1 MLCPKLATQ
10 GQFIDKSA
18 KHCNNSSNNPV
29 INNMSEISSN
39 STKAIAQDPIALVW
53 HRRDLRIDDNPALSA
68 AIAQVGD
75 RGIVLGVFIFD
86 PDILDDGV
94 TEGPKVD
101 FMLGCLCELQ
111 TNYRQLGSDLLFV
124 HGQPVKSICELAQAV
139 SASHVFFNQDVEPSA
154 IKRDRQ
160 ATQALQEIGVTVQSF
175 VDIGLIAPD
184 AIATQAGE
192 PYKVYTP
199 FWRNWQSK
207 PKPNPF
213 NAPKKLTG
221 LANYE
226 NLPIISLPS
235 LRELKFIN
243 DITLPKSGEAAALE
257 LLANFC
263 DSDRILRYQT
273 ERDFPAH
280 AGTSTLSPHLRFGT
294 VGIRRVWESA
304 IGSEQLVRSE
314 EEIKGITTW
323 KQELAWREF
332 YQHVLFYFP
341 KLETGAYRPQMQ
353 NFPWDDDEEKFGAW
367 CEGRTGYPIV
377 DAAMRQLNQT
387 GWMHNRC
394 RMIVASFL
402 TKDLII
408 NWQWGERYFM
418 QKLLDGDLAAN
429 NGGWQW
435 SASSGMDQKPL
446 RIFNPASQSRKYD
459 PDGEYILRWLPELV
473 GLTTAELLSGN
484 IPPHQCKK
492 RDYPSPI
499 VDHHIQQQKFKQIY
513 QDCKIV

>member
-1 MLCPKLATQ
+1 MNE
-10 GQFIDKSA
+10 ID
-18 KHCNNSSNNPV
+18 N
-29 INNMSEISSN
+29 
-39 STKAIAQDPIALVW
+39 PIALIW
-53 HRRDLRIDDNPALSA
+53 HRRDLRIDDNPALSE
-68 AIAQVGD
+68 AIAQFGD
-75 RGIVLGVFIFD
+75 RGNVLGLFIFD

-94 TEGPKVD
+94 TEGSKVD
-101 FMLGCLCELQ
+101 FMLGCLQELQ
-111 TNYRQLGSDLLFV
+111 ANYQRLGSNLLFMY
-124 HGQPVKSICELAQAV
+124 GQPINSICNLAKSI
-139 SASHVFFNQDVEPSA
+139 SATHVFFNQDVEPFA

-160 ATQALQEIGVTVQSF
+160 ATQSLEELGIKVQSF

-207 PKPNPF
+207 PKPQPF
-213 NAPKKLTG
+213 DTPQKITG
-221 LANYE
+221 LASYE
-226 NLPIISLPS
+226 NLPIIDLPS

-243 DITLPKSGEAAALE
+243 DIKLPKVGEAAALK
-257 LLANFC
+257 LLTQFC
-263 DSDRILRYQT
+263 DGNAILRYQT

-294 VGIRRVWESA
+294 VGIRRVWEAA
-304 IGSEQLVRSE
+304 IASEQLVRSDE
-314 EEIKGITTW
+314 ESASVTIW

-341 KLETGAYRPQMQ
+341 ELETGAYRPQMR
-353 NFPWDDDEEKFGAW
+353 NFPWDDDKERFMAW

-402 TKDLII
+402 TKDLLI

-446 RIFNPASQSRKYD
+446 RIFNPASQARKYD
-459 PDGEYILRWLPELV
+459 PEGEYILRWLPELR
-473 GLTTAELLSGN
+473 GLTIAELLSGN
-484 IPPHQCKK
+484 IPPHQCDR
-492 RDYPSPI
+492 RDYPLPI
-499 VDHHIQQQKFKQIY
+499 VEHNIQQQKFKQLY
-513 QDCKIV
+513 QDCKNS

>member
-1 MLCPKLATQ
+1 MNE
-10 GQFIDKSA
+10 ID
-18 KHCNNSSNNPV
+18 N
-29 INNMSEISSN
+29 
-39 STKAIAQDPIALVW
+39 PIALIW
-53 HRRDLRIDDNPALSA
+53 HRRDLRIDDNPALSE
-68 AIAQVGD
+68 AIAQFGD
-75 RGIVLGVFIFD
+75 RGNVLGLFIFD

-94 TEGPKVD
+94 TEGSKVD
-101 FMLGCLCELQ
+101 FMLGCLQELQ
-111 TNYRQLGSDLLFV
+111 ANYQRLGSNLLFMY
-124 HGQPVKSICELAQAV
+124 GQPINSICNLAKSI
-139 SASHVFFNQDVEPSA
+139 SATHVFFNQDVEPFA

-160 ATQALQEIGVTVQSF
+160 ATQSLEELGIKVQSF

-207 PKPNPF
+207 PKPQPF
-213 NAPKKLTG
+213 DTPQKITG
-221 LANYE
+221 LASYE
-226 NLPIISLPS
+226 NLPIIDLPS

-243 DITLPKSGEAAALE
+243 DIKLPKVGEAAALK
-257 LLANFC
+257 LLTQFC
-263 DSDRILRYQT
+263 DGNAILRYQT

-294 VGIRRVWESA
+294 VGIRRVWEAA
-304 IGSEQLVRSE
+304 IASEQLVRSDE
-314 EEIKGITTW
+314 ESASVTIW

-341 KLETGAYRPQMQ
+341 ELETGAYRPQMR
-353 NFPWDDDEEKFGAW
+353 NFPWDDDKERFMAW

-402 TKDLII
+402 TKDLLI

-446 RIFNPASQSRKYD
+446 RIFNPASQARKYD
-459 PDGEYILRWLPELV
+459 PEGEYILRWLPELR
-473 GLTTAELLSGN
+473 GLTIAELLSGN
-484 IPPHQCKK
+484 IPPHQCDR
-492 RDYPSPI
+492 RDYPLPI
-499 VDHHIQQQKFKQIY
+499 VEHNIQQQKFKQLY
-513 QDCKIV
+513 QECKNS

>member
-1 MLCPKLATQ
+1 MRETA
-10 GQFIDKSA
+10 
-18 KHCNNSSNNPV
+18 NSSGN
-29 INNMSEISSN
+29 
-39 STKAIAQDPIALVW
+39 AIAQNAQNSNQNPVALVW

-68 AIAQVGD
+68 ATTQVGD
-75 RGIVLGVFIFD
+75 RGNVLGLFIFD

-94 TEGPKVD
+94 TEGNKVD
-101 FMLGCLCELQ
+101 FMLGCLRELQ
-111 TNYRQLGSDLLFV
+111 ANYRRLGSDLLFLY
-124 HGQPVKSICELAQAV
+124 GQPVTEICKLAQAV
-139 SASHVFFNQDVEPSA
+139 GATHVFFNQDVEPFA
-154 IKRDRQ
+154 IKRDRE
-160 ATQALQEIGVTVQSF
+160 ATESLQALGVEVQSF

-184 AIATQAGE
+184 AIATQSGE

-207 PKPNPF
+207 PKPQPLD
-213 NAPKKLTG
+213 APQSLKG
-221 LANYE
+221 LDSYD
-226 NLPIISLPS
+226 NLPIMALPS
-235 LRELKFIN
+235 LRDLKFIN
-243 DITLPKSGEAAALE
+243 DIKLPRSGEAVALE
-257 LLANFC
+257 LLETFC
-263 DSDRILRYQT
+263 EGNGILRYQT
-273 ERDFPAH
+273 ERDLPAH

-294 VGIRRVWESA
+294 VGIRRVWEKA
-304 IGSEQLVRSE
+304 IAAEQMIRSE
-314 EEIKGITTW
+314 EEALSVTTW

-341 KLETGAYRPQMQ
+341 QLETGAYRPQMQ
-353 NFPWDDDEEKFGAW
+353 HFPWEDDQEKFEAW

-408 NWQWGERYFM
+408 NWQWGEKYFM

-435 SASSGMDQKPL
+435 SASSGMDPKPL
-446 RIFNPASQSRKYD
+446 RIFNPASQARKYD
-459 PDGEYILRWLPELV
+459 PEGEYILRWLPELQ

-492 RDYPSPI
+492 RDYPLPI
-499 VDHHIQQQKFKQIY
+499 VDHNIQQQKFKKLY
-513 QDCKIV
+513 QDCKL

>member
-1 MLCPKLATQ
+1 MNE
-10 GQFIDKSA
+10 ID
-18 KHCNNSSNNPV
+18 N
-29 INNMSEISSN
+29 
-39 STKAIAQDPIALVW
+39 PIALIW
-53 HRRDLRIDDNPALSA
+53 HRRDLRIDDNPALSE
-68 AIAQVGD
+68 AIAQFGD
-75 RGIVLGVFIFD
+75 RGNVLGLFIFD

-94 TEGPKVD
+94 TEGSKVD
-101 FMLGCLCELQ
+101 FMLGCLQELQ
-111 TNYRQLGSDLLFV
+111 ANYQRLGSDLLFIY
-124 HGQPVKSICELAQAV
+124 GQPINSICDLAKSI
-139 SASHVFFNQDVEPSA
+139 SATHVFFNQDVEPSA
-154 IKRDRQ
+154 IKRDRR
-160 ATQALQEIGVTVQSF
+160 ATQSLEELGIKVQSF

-207 PKPNPF
+207 PKPQPF
-213 NAPKKLTG
+213 DTPQKITG
-221 LANYE
+221 LASYE
-226 NLPIISLPS
+226 NLPIIDLPS

-243 DITLPKSGEAAALE
+243 DIKLPKVGEAAALK
-257 LLANFC
+257 LLTQFC
-263 DSDRILRYQT
+263 DGNAILRYQT

-294 VGIRRVWESA
+294 VGIRRVWEAA
-304 IGSEQLVRSE
+304 IASEQLVRSDE
-314 EEIKGITTW
+314 ESASVTIW

-341 KLETGAYRPQMQ
+341 ELETGAYRPQMR
-353 NFPWDDDEEKFGAW
+353 NFPWDDDKERFMAW

-402 TKDLII
+402 TKDLLI

-446 RIFNPASQSRKYD
+446 RIFNPASQARKYD
-459 PDGEYILRWLPELV
+459 PEGEYILRWLPELR
-473 GLTTAELLSGN
+473 GLTIAELLSGN
-484 IPPHQCKK
+484 IPPHQCDR
-492 RDYPSPI
+492 RDYPLPI
-499 VDHHIQQQKFKQIY
+499 VEHNIQQQKFKQLY
-513 QDCKIV
+513 QECKNS

>member
-1 MLCPKLATQ
+1 
-10 GQFIDKSA
+10 
-18 KHCNNSSNNPV
+18 
-29 INNMSEISSN
+29 
-39 STKAIAQDPIALVW
+39 
-53 HRRDLRIDDNPALSA
+53 
-68 AIAQVGD
+68 
-75 RGIVLGVFIFD
+75 
-86 PDILDDGV
+86 
-94 TEGPKVD
+94 
-101 FMLGCLCELQ
+101 
-111 TNYRQLGSDLLFV
+111 
-124 HGQPVKSICELAQAV
+124 
-139 SASHVFFNQDVEPSA
+139 
-154 IKRDRQ
+154 
-160 ATQALQEIGVTVQSF
+160 

-207 PKPNPF
+207 PKPSPL
-213 NAPKKLTG
+213 NAPQKLTG
-221 LANYE
+221 LENYQ
-226 NLPIISLPS
+226 NLPIIPLPS

-257 LLANFC
+257 LLEAFC
-263 DSDRILRYQT
+263 DGNGILRYQT

-280 AGTSTLSPHLRFGT
+280 KGTSTLSPHLRFGT
-294 VGIRRVWESA
+294 VGIRRVWEQA
-304 IGSEQLVRSE
+304 IAAEQLVRSE
-314 EEIKGITTW
+314 EEATGITTW

-341 KLETGAYRPQMQ
+341 ELETGAYRPQMR
-353 NFPWDDDEEKFGAW
+353 NFPWDDDEEKFVAW
-367 CEGRTGYPIV
+367 CEGRTGFPIV

-459 PDGEYILRWLPELV
+459 PEGEYILRWLPELQ

-484 IPPHQCKK
+484 IPPHQCQK
-492 RDYPSPI
+492 RDYPLAI
-499 VDHHIQQQKFKQIY
+499 VDHNVQQKKFKELY
-513 QDCKIV
+513 QDCKIIASE

>member
-1 MLCPKLATQ
+1 MPKIA
-10 GQFIDKSA
+10 
-18 KHCNNSSNNPV
+18 SNLGN
-29 INNMSEISSN
+29 
-39 STKAIAQDPIALVW
+39 AIASSPIAIVW
-53 HRRDLRIDDNPALSA
+53 HRRDLRIDDNPALSE

-75 RGIVLGVFIFD
+75 QGIMVGLFIFD

-94 TEGPKVD
+94 TEGCKVD
-101 FMLGCLCELQ
+101 FMLGCLRELQ
-111 TNYRQLGSDLLFV
+111 ANYRRLGSDLLFM
-124 HGQPVKSICELAQAV
+124 HGQPIASICELAKAV
-139 SASHVFFNQDVEPSA
+139 NASHVFFNQDVEPFA
-154 IKRDRQ
+154 IKRDRE
-160 ATQALQEIGVTVQSF
+160 ATSALQEIGVKVQSF

-207 PKPNPF
+207 PKPKHF
-213 NAPKKLTG
+213 DAPKKLTG
-221 LANYE
+221 LASYE
-226 NLPIISLPS
+226 NLPVIPLPS

-243 DITLPKSGEAAALE
+243 DITLPKAGESATLE
-257 LLANFC
+257 LLESFC
-263 DSDRILRYQT
+263 DRDGILRYKT

-294 VGIRRVWESA
+294 VGIRRVWEYA
-304 IGSEQLVRSE
+304 IAAQQRSRSE
-314 EEIKGITTW
+314 EESLGITTW
-323 KQELAWREF
+323 QQELAWREF

-353 NFPWDDDEEKFGAW
+353 NFPWDDDEEKFVAW

-377 DAAMRQLNQT
+377 DAAMRQLNQI

-435 SASSGMDQKPL
+435 SASSGMDPKPL
-446 RIFNPASQSRKYD
+446 RIFNPASQARKYD
-459 PDGEYILRWLPELV
+459 PEGEYILRWLPELR
-473 GLTTAELLSGN
+473 GLTIAELLSGN

-492 RDYPSPI
+492 RDYPLPI
-499 VDHHIQQQKFKQIY
+499 VDHSIQQQKFKQIY
-513 QDCKIV
+513 KDCKI

>member
-1 MLCPKLATQ
+1 MATD
-10 GQFIDKSA
+10 ITKSSR
-18 KHCNNSSNNPV
+18 N
-29 INNMSEISSN
+29 IS
-39 STKAIAQDPIALVW
+39 TQPIALVW
-53 HRRDLRIDDNPALSA
+53 HRRDLRIDDNPALSE

-75 RGIVLGVFIFD
+75 RGSVLGVFIFD
-86 PDILDDGV
+86 PDILDDGL
-94 TEGPKVD
+94 TEGSKVD
-101 FMLGCLCELQ
+101 FMLGCLRELQ
-111 TNYRQLGSDLLFV
+111 ANYRRLGSDLLFML
-124 HGQPVKSICELAQAV
+124 GQPVKSICELGKAINAT
-139 SASHVFFNQDVEPSA
+139 HVFFNQDVEPFA
-154 IKRDRQ
+154 IKRDRS
-160 ATQALQEIGVTVQSF
+160 ATNALQEIGIKVQSF

-207 PKPNPF
+207 PKPNPL
-213 NAPKKLTG
+213 NAPQKLTG
-221 LANYE
+221 LENYQ
-226 NLPIISLPS
+226 NLPIIPLPS

-257 LLANFC
+257 LLETFC
-263 DSDRILRYQT
+263 DGNGILRYQT

-280 AGTSTLSPHLRFGT
+280 TGTSTLSPHLRFGT
-294 VGIRRVWESA
+294 VGIRRVWEKA
-304 IGSEQLVRSE
+304 IAAEQLVRSE
-314 EEIKGITTW
+314 EEATGITTW

-341 KLETGAYRPQMQ
+341 ELETGAYRPQMQ
-353 NFPWDDDEEKFGAW
+353 NFPWEDDEEKFVAW
-367 CEGRTGYPIV
+367 REGRTGFPIV

-402 TKDLII
+402 TKDLMI

-459 PDGEYILRWLPELV
+459 PEGEYILRWLPELQ

-492 RDYPSPI
+492 RDYPLAI
-499 VDHHIQQQKFKQIY
+499 VDHNVQQQKFKKLY
-513 QDCKIV
+513 QDCKIIASE

>member
-1 MLCPKLATQ
+1 MPEIASKSENETSS
-10 GQFIDKSA
+10 GQ
-18 KHCNNSSNNPV
+18 
-29 INNMSEISSN
+29 
-39 STKAIAQDPIALVW
+39 PIALVW
-53 HRRDLRIDDNPALSA
+53 HRRDLRIDDNPALSE

-75 RGIVLGVFIFD
+75 HGIVVGVFIFD

-94 TEGPKVD
+94 TEGSKVD
-101 FMLGCLCELQ
+101 FMLGCLQELQ
-111 TNYRQLGSDLLFV
+111 ANYRRLGSDLLFM
-124 HGQPVKSICELAQAV
+124 HGQPIASICELAKST
-139 SASHVFFNQDVEPSA
+139 SASHIFFNQDVEPFA
-154 IKRDRQ
+154 IKRDRE
-160 ATQALQEIGVTVQSF
+160 ATNALQEIGVKVQSF
-175 VDIGLIAPD
+175 IDIGLIAPD

-199 FWRNWQSK
+199 FWRNWQNK
-207 PKPNPF
+207 PKPKPSD
-213 NAPKKLTG
+213 APQKLMG
-221 LANYE
+221 LTSYE

-243 DITLPKSGEAAALE
+243 DITLPKSGEVAALN
-257 LLANFC
+257 LLESFC
-263 DSDRILRYQT
+263 DRDGILRYKT

-294 VGIRRVWESA
+294 VGIRRVWEKTIAAQQRS
-304 IGSEQLVRSE
+304 RSE
-314 EEIKGITTW
+314 EESLGIITW
-323 KQELAWREF
+323 QQELAWREF

-353 NFPWDDDEEKFGAW
+353 NFPWDDDEEKFVAW

-377 DAAMRQLNQT
+377 DAAMRQVNQT

-418 QKLLDGDLAAN
+418 QKLLDGDLSAN

-435 SASSGMDQKPL
+435 SASSGMDPKPL
-446 RIFNPASQSRKYD
+446 RIFNPASQARKYD
-459 PDGEYILRWLPELV
+459 PEGEYILRWLPELR
-473 GLTTAELLSGN
+473 GLTIAELLSGN
-484 IPPHQCKK
+484 IPPHQCKN
-492 RDYPSPI
+492 RNYPLPI
-499 VDHHIQQQKFKQIY
+499 VDHNIQQQKFKKLY
-513 QDCKIV
+513 QNCKIN